1 MEFIRFQMA
10 KPDKKTLLIE
20 QAYKDVKETCKN
32 FQDNSGASNADV
44 KALLKE
50 IIKLWET
57 EEKNHKF
64 GFR

>member
-10 KPDKKTLLIE
+10 NPDQKTLLIE
-20 QAYKDVKETCKN
+20 QAYEDIREICKN
-32 FQDNSGASNADV
+32 FQNNSGASNSDV

-50 IIKLWET
+50 IVKLWET

-64 GFR
+64 GFQ

>member
-10 KPDKKTLLIE
+10 NPDQKTLLIE
-20 QAYKDVKETCKN
+20 QAYKDVREICKN

-44 KALLKE
+44 EALLKE
-50 IIKLWET
+50 IIQLWET
-57 EEKNHKF
+57 KEKNHKF

>member
-10 KPDKKTLLIE
+10 NPDQKTLLIE
-20 QAYKDVKETCKN
+20 QAYKDISEICKN
-32 FQDNSGASNADV
+32 FQNNSGASNSDV

-50 IIKLWET
+50 IVKLWET